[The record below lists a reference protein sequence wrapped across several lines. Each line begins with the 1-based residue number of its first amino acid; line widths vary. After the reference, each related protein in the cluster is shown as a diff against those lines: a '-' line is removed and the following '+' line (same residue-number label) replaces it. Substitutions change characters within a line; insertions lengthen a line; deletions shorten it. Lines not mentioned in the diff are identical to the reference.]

1 MQKQAGRIAQFFT
14 SIIAVVCVASL
25 CFVFSD
31 FIGYRSVA
39 LILLL
44 TVSVLAMRLSL
55 YPILLAAFLSAL
67 IWDFFFIPPRYTF
80 HVNSYEDVL
89 MLAMYFIVAL
99 LNGVLTAR
107 IRFFEKIAQEKEAK
121 HHTITLYETLFNA
134 LSHELRTPLA
144 TILGASDHLL
154 SQAKNLSE
162 KDRTSLIR
170 EIVHESERLNL
181 LTENLLNMSRLDS
194 GFIRPKSDWCDLSEL
209 TYTVVNRLEGAL
221 MGHRLQVEVPENL
234 PLVKLDFGL
243 TEQALYNLLINA
255 IKHTPP
261 GSLIRVVVQAQQQ
274 MCQIEVSDSGKG
286 VPETDLPYIF
296 EKFYQSRNAGAGG
309 IGLGLSI
316 AKGMVE
322 AQGGAMRV
330 ESFPGTG
337 ARFCIQIPVE
347 FNFLKPENED

>member
-1 MQKQAGRIAQFFT
+1 MQKQPGRVAQYFT
-14 SIIAVVCVASL
+14 SIVAVTGMASL

-31 FIGYRSVA
+31 LIGYQSVA

-44 TVSVLAMRLSL
+44 TVSVLAMRLTL
-55 YPILLAAFLSAL
+55 YPILLAALLSAL
-67 IWDFFFIPPRYTF
+67 IWDYFFIPPRYTF

-107 IRFFEKIAQEKEAK
+107 IRFFEKIAQEKESK
-121 HHTITLYETLFNA
+121 QHTISLYETLFNA

-154 SQAKNLSE
+154 SQTNNLSE
-162 KDRTSLIR
+162 KDRTSLVQ

-194 GFIRPKSDWCDLSEL
+194 GFIRPRADWCDLSEL
-209 TYTVVNRLEGAL
+209 IYTVVNRLEGVL
-221 MGHRLQVEVPENL
+221 RGHRLQVDVPDNL
-234 PLVKLDFGL
+234 PLVTLDFGL

-255 IKHTPP
+255 VKHTPS
-261 GSLIRVVVQAQQQ
+261 GSLIRVAVQARQQ
-274 MCQIEVSDSGKG
+274 MCQIEVSDSGNG
-286 VPETDLPYIF
+286 VAETDLPHVF
-296 EKFYQSRNAGAGG
+296 DKFYRSRNAGAGG

-322 AQGGAMRV
+322 AQGGTISV
-330 ESFPGTG
+330 ESLPGTG
-337 ARFCIQIPVE
+337 ARFCIRIPVE
-347 FNFLKPENED
+347 FNFLKPENDD